1 MAAFLCSA
9 SYPSARSHVPLLG
22 YRSSVVLGPP
32 WYSSSSL
39 RCLSSTLLNR
49 SLLDASDGCRGAPL
63 RTPST
68 LALLQEIS
76 SLEPPSFCCDVC
88 VRYSPHVV
96 FFLCL
101 GSPAAS
107 ANLASL
113 VVMFSLS
120 TKSSRRAE
128 FPGHRVFSYRRSVS
142 PRVLFPARQR
152 ALGSLD
158 FNSQSR
164 HRPRRLP
171 SSRQTR
177 HPRLDPH
184 LTSLLQ
190 TSIEGRRRSCIPKK
204 SQESGEDEAS
214 SAIFPKRSTN
224 CLDRKIAT
232 DLADSS
238 QLLKR

>member
-1 MAAFLCSA
+1 
-9 SYPSARSHVPLLG
+9 
-22 YRSSVVLGPP
+22 
-32 WYSSSSL
+32 
-39 RCLSSTLLNR
+39 LLNR
-49 SLLDASDGCRGAPL
+49 SLLDASDGRRGAPL

-76 SLEPPSFCCDVC
+76 SLEPPSFCCDVS

-142 PRVLFPARQR
+142 LRVLFPARQR

-164 HRPRRLP
+164 RRPRRLP

-184 LTSLLQ
+184 LTSLL
-190 TSIEGRRRSCIPKK
+190 
-204 SQESGEDEAS
+204 
-214 SAIFPKRSTN
+214 
-224 CLDRKIAT
+224 
-232 DLADSS
+232 
-238 QLLKR
+238 

>member
-1 MAAFLCSA
+1 VC
-9 SYPSARSHVPLLG
+9 
-22 YRSSVVLGPP
+22 
-32 WYSSSSL
+32 
-39 RCLSSTLLNR
+39 
-49 SLLDASDGCRGAPL
+49 
-63 RTPST
+63 
-68 LALLQEIS
+68 ALLTPRR
-76 SLEPPSFCCDVC
+76 L
-88 VRYSPHVV
+88 
-96 FFLCL
+96 FLCL
-101 GSPAAS
+101 GSPVAAS

-152 ALGSLD
+152 ALGSLG

-164 HRPRRLP
+164 RRPRRLP

-190 TSIEGRRRSCIPKK
+190 TSIEGHRRSCIPKK

-214 SAIFPKRSTN
+214 SAIFSKRSTN